1 MRLTLDLSKEVVRA
15 LNGLAQFRRLTPE
28 AMAAELLQTHLE
40 AVGAIGGDVARRPPL
55 RIVRPEGKA

>member
-1 MRLTLDLSKEVVRA
+1 MRLTLDLSESVVRA

-28 AMAAELLQTHLE
+28 EIAAELLQTHLE

-55 RIVRPEGKA
+55 RMARPEGNA